1 VSAARPAFT
10 QANHQRRQRRRLRG
24 SSCPLPGR
32 HGLGCSPGRG
42 ARVRRCLDRGAGD
55 CRRLHYDGHII
66 TAPGHN
72 HVQTPLAGLV
82 EAALTAPAFSD
93 LVDRAATSPDG
104 LRLVGPVGA
113 RLFVAAALA
122 RNGPLLVVTATGRE
136 ADDLTAEL
144 RSVLGGAVALFPSW
158 ETLPHERLSPGV
170 DTVGTRLLVLRRLAH
185 PDDTRLGPPLRVVVT
200 TARSLLQPMAAGVGA
215 ATNTEPVMLT
225 VGDEANFDDIV
236 ARLVEL
242 AYTRVDMVGKR
253 GEFAVRGGILDV
265 FAPTA
270 EHPVRIEFWGDEVT
284 EMRMFSVADQRS
296 IPEIRTDTL
305 VAMPCRELLL
315 TDDVR
320 ARAAALALEQPRS
333 GNTVAGTTG
342 DMLARL
348 AEGIPV
354 DGMEALLPV
363 LRPDDLSLL
372 TDRLAAGAPV
382 LVCDPEKVRT
392 RAADLIKTG
401 REFLEASWSVAAVGG
416 GAPIDIEQLG
426 GSGFRGFDEVRAAAA
441 AGGHAWWTLS
451 QLPDESAV
459 ELGVRPAPST
469 RKGAPDGI
477 AELFAMLR
485 AHVATGGLAAIVA
498 PGTGT
503 VHRVVEQ
510 LAESDTPATILE
522 PGAHPGPGAVGVIKG
537 PLHTGLMVPGAG
549 LVIIAES
556 DLTGNRGAAAEGK
569 RLAAKRRNVVDPL
582 ALTAGDL
589 VVHDQHGIGK
599 FVEMTERTVGGARR
613 EYLVLEYGSAKK
625 GGGADNTDKLFV
637 PMDSLDQLSRYVGG
651 QAPALSRLGGSD
663 WANTKTKARKAVREI
678 ATELVALYAKR
689 QAATGHAFAPDSPW
703 QAEMEDAF
711 GFTETADQ
719 LTAIGEVKAD
729 MEKPVPMDRVI
740 CGDVGYGK
748 TEIAVRAAFKAVQD
762 GKQVAVLVPTTLLA
776 DQHLQTFAER
786 MAGFPVTVKGL
797 SRFTDAADSKSAIDG
812 LADGSVD
819 IVIGTHRLLQT
830 GVRWKDLGLVIVDEE
845 QRFGVEHKEHIKSL
859 RTHVDVLTMSAT
871 PIPRTLEM
879 SLAGIREMSTIL
891 TPPEERY
898 PVLTYVGVHDDKQ
911 VAAALRRELLRDGQ
925 AFYIH
930 NRVNSIDAAAARV
943 SALVPEARVVVAH
956 GQLPEEQLE
965 RTVEGFWNREF
976 DILVCT
982 TIVETGLDI
991 SNANTL
997 IVERADTFGLSQ
1009 LHQLRGRVGRSRER
1023 GYAYFLYSPDTP
1035 LTETAHDRLA
1045 TIAQNN
1051 ELGAGM
1057 AVAMKDLE
1065 IRGAGNV
1072 LGVEQ
1077 SGHVAGVG
1085 FDLYVRLVGEAV
1097 EAYRAAYLAA
1107 ASGETVTSPQEPKD
1121 VRIDLPIDAHLPPD
1135 YIGSDRL
1142 RLEGYRRLAAAASD
1156 GAVYAV
1162 VEELTDRYG
1171 PLPEPARRL
1180 VAVARLRLLCR
1191 RYGITEISATGS
1203 AGQPSTLRISPVTL
1217 PDSAQVRLKRLYPA
1231 GSYRPTT
1238 SMVQVP
1244 IPRAGTGIAAPRIR
1258 DVELA
1263 QMVADLVLAL
1273 DGQPRGEVDITAVP
1287 QAADAEGAGR

>member
-1 VSAARPAFT
+1 MT
-10 QANHQRRQRRRLRG
+10 
-24 SSCPLPGR
+24 
-32 HGLGCSPGRG
+32 
-42 ARVRRCLDRGAGD
+42 
-55 CRRLHYDGHII
+55 
-66 TAPGHN
+66 TPGHP
-72 HVQTPLAGLV
+72 HVQTPIAGLV
-82 EAALTAPAFSD
+82 ELALTAPTFTD
-93 LVDRAATSPDG
+93 LAERAAAAPQTLDI
-104 LRLVGPVGA
+104 VGPSA
-113 RLFVAAALA
+113 AQLYVAAALA
-122 RNGPLLVVTATGRE
+122 RRGPLLLVTATGRD

-144 RSVLGGAVALFPSW
+144 RGVFGDAVALFPSW
-158 ETLPHERLSPGV
+158 ETLPHERLSPGA
-170 DTVGTRLLVLRRLAH
+170 DTVGNRLLLLRRLAN
-185 PDDTRLGPPLRVVVT
+185 PDDDRLGPPLRAVVT
-200 TARSLLQPMAAGVGA
+200 TVRSLLQPMARGDGA
-215 ATNTEPVMLT
+215 AADAEPVSLA
-225 VGDEANFDDIV
+225 VGREADFDDVI

-270 EHPVRIEFWGDEVT
+270 EHPVRVEFWGDEVT

-296 IPEIRTDTL
+296 IPEIPVRHL

-315 TDDVR
+315 TTAVR
-320 ARAAALALEQPRS
+320 ERAAQLADSTPATDNAVL
-333 GNTVAGTTG
+333 GTVGE
-342 DMLARL
+342 MLSKL

-354 DGMEALLPV
+354 DGMEALAPV
-363 LRPDDLSLL
+363 LWGDELTQL
-372 TDRLAAGAPV
+372 TDHLPDGAPL

-401 REFLEASWSVAAVGG
+401 REFLEASWSVAALGG
-416 GAPIDIEQLG
+416 DAPIDIEELG
-426 GSGFRGFDEVRAAAA
+426 GSGFRALDEVRAAAS
-441 AGGHAWWTLS
+441 AGGHPWWTLS
-451 QLPDESAV
+451 QLPDEHAV
-459 ELGVRPAPST
+459 ELDVRPAPST
-469 RKGAPDGI
+469 RGSQQSID
-477 AELFAMLR
+477 ELFAMLR
-485 AHVATGGLAAIVA
+485 AHVATGGTAAVVA
-498 PGTGT
+498 PGVGT
-503 VHRVVEQ
+503 AHRVVEQ
-510 LAESDTPATILE
+510 LGESDTPATMLAGGE
-522 PGAHPGPGAVGVIKG
+522 TPKPGVVSVLQG
-537 PLHTGLMVPGAG
+537 PLHTGLIVPGAQ
-549 LVIIAES
+549 LVVITET
-556 DLTGNRGAAAEGK
+556 DLTGNRATAGEGR
-569 RLAAKRRNVVDPL
+569 RLAAKRRNTVDPL

-599 FVEMTERTVGGARR
+599 FVEMTERIVGGARR
-613 EYLVLEYGSAKK
+613 EYLVLEYASAKR
-625 GGGADNTDKLFV
+625 GGGTDKLYV

-651 QAPALSRLGGSD
+651 TAPTLSRLGGSD
-663 WANTKTKARKAVREI
+663 WTNTKTKARKAVAQI

-689 QAATGHAFAPDSPW
+689 QAAPGHAFGPDTPW

-711 GFTETADQ
+711 GFTETVDQ
-719 LTAIGEVKAD
+719 LTAITEVKAD

-748 TEIAVRAAFKAVQD
+748 TEIAVRAAFKAIQD

-776 DQHLQTFAER
+776 DQHLQTFTAR

-797 SRFTDAADSKSAIDG
+797 SRFTDPTESKAIVAG
-812 LADGSVD
+812 MADGSVD
-819 IVIGTHRLLQT
+819 VVIGTHRLLQT

-859 RTHVDVLTMSAT
+859 RSHVDVLTMSAT

-891 TPPEERY
+891 TPPEERF
-898 PVLTYVGVHDDKQ
+898 PVLTYVGPQDNKQ

-930 NRVNSIDAAAARV
+930 NRVRTIDDAAARIR
-943 SALVPEARVVVAH
+943 ALVPEARVVVAH
-956 GQLPEEQLE
+956 GQMPEEQLE

-1023 GYAYFLYSPDTP
+1023 GYAYFLYPPEMP

-1051 ELGAGM
+1051 DLGAGM
-1057 AVAMKDLE
+1057 AVALKDLE

-1097 EAYRAAYLAA
+1097 EAYRAAADGQPVR
-1107 ASGETVTSPQEPKD
+1107 SEEPKE

-1142 RLEGYRRLAAAASD
+1142 RLEGYRRLASAAD
-1156 GAVYAV
+1156 EDAVARV
-1162 VEELTDRYG
+1162 VEELVDRYG

-1180 VAVARLRLLCR
+1180 AAVARLRLLCR
-1191 RYGITEISATGS
+1191 RYGVTEVTATG
-1203 AGQPSTLRISPVTL
+1203 ADAATLRLAPLTL
-1217 PDSAQVRLKRLYPA
+1217 LDSQQLRLKRMYPGA
-1231 GSYRPTT
+1231 TYRPTT
-1238 SMVQVP
+1238 SMVQAP
-1244 IPRAGTGIAAPRIR
+1244 IPRSGSGIGAPRIR
-1258 DVELA
+1258 DLELA
-1263 QMVADLVLAL
+1263 QTVADLLLAL
-1273 DGQPRGEVDITAVP
+1273 DGRPQGEVDLAAVSGP
-1287 QAADAEGAGR
+1287 TEGDA